1 MLAQDLKSMADKT
14 ISKAK
19 KKEEIKINRNRN
31 AENAIEIARKIVGI
45 ALVKS
50 ESIVYYVEKN
60 KIENTEAEKL
70 AVI

>member
-1 MLAQDLKSMADKT
+1 MADKT